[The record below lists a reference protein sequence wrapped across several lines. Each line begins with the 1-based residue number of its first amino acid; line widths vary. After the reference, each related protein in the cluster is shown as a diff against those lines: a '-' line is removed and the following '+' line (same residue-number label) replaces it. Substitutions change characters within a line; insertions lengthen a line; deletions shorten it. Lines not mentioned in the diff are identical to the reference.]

1 MARTQLRLDA
11 VSGSYSS
18 AEIDQAK
25 AKQAAYASY
34 ASGDMNDVMSDMAS
48 AIKRIHGADFASQ
61 DAGVFSHAITGSAG
75 LKVAGDIDANGT
87 SDFAGAMVLQA
98 GITVAGV
105 SKLDGAVDANST
117 SNFQGAMVLQ
127 STLDV
132 DGAVNLNAALDV
144 DGVSTLASA
153 VIEGAASVG
162 AILTITGAV
171 DANSTSNFQGAMVL
185 QSTLE
190 VDGASTLASALVE
203 GALEVDGIST
213 LASAVIEGAA
223 SVGAVLTITGAVDAN
238 STSNFQG
245 AMVLQ
250 STLDVDGA
258 VNLNGVLDV
267 DGVATLASAVI
278 EGAASVGG
286 NLTVTGDLII
296 NGSTTTVNSTTLT
309 VDDKNIELGATA
321 SPDETSANGG
331 GITLK
336 GLVDKTILWHS
347 GTQSWQLSEHLLPSA
362 DATKDLGS
370 VGKQWRDLKVS
381 RDAAIGQDISVIR
394 NATVGGT
401 FGATGVATFTAAIDA
416 NSTSDFQGAMN
427 LQAGLTVAGV
437 SSFAAVTGS
446 AGLKLAGDGDFNGA
460 VAFAGTFALDSLS
473 PQVINKTG
481 GDLVIKTS
489 ADLYFHDQYR
499 SASTWSSLDGVKL
512 AATAAEWSAFE
523 TAAGSEAS
531 ILGAI
536 GLALAG
542 SGGGKG
548 KWSEVIA
555 TDAANGQ
562 VTFSPSPLFA
572 GIADQA
578 GRIDVYL
585 NGQMMSADDYALSG
599 AAVVDFVFGLKVD
612 DVVTVVIR

>member
-75 LKVAGDIDANGT
+75 FKVAGDIDANGT

-98 GITVAGV
+98 GITIAGV
-105 SKLDGAVDANST
+105 SKLDGA
-117 SNFQGAMVLQ
+117 
-127 STLDV
+127 
-132 DGAVNLNAALDV
+132 
-144 DGVSTLASA
+144 
-153 VIEGAASVG
+153 I
-162 AILTITGAV
+162 

-203 GALEVDGIST
+203 GALEVDGVST

-437 SSFAAVTGS
+437 SSFTAVTGS

-562 VTFSPSPLFA
+562 VTFDPSPLFT
-572 GIADQA
+572 GVSDQA

>member
-1 MARTQLRLDA
+1 
-11 VSGSYSS
+11 
-18 AEIDQAK
+18 
-25 AKQAAYASY
+25 
-34 ASGDMNDVMSDMAS
+34 
-48 AIKRIHGADFASQ
+48 
-61 DAGVFSHAITGSAG
+61 
-75 LKVAGDIDANGT
+75 
-87 SDFAGAMVLQA
+87 
-98 GITVAGV
+98 
-105 SKLDGAVDANST
+105 
-117 SNFQGAMVLQ
+117 
-127 STLDV
+127 
-132 DGAVNLNAALDV
+132 
-144 DGVSTLASA
+144 
-153 VIEGAASVG
+153 
-162 AILTITGAV
+162 
-171 DANSTSNFQGAMVL
+171 MVL

-250 STLDVDGA
+250 STFDVDGA
-258 VNLNGVLDV
+258 VNLNAALDV

-286 NLTVTGDLII
+286 DLTITGNLIV

-401 FGATGVATFTAAIDA
+401 FGATGVATFTAAIDANSTSDFQGAMNLQAGITIAGAIDA

>member
-1 MARTQLRLDA
+1 
-11 VSGSYSS
+11 
-18 AEIDQAK
+18 
-25 AKQAAYASY
+25 
-34 ASGDMNDVMSDMAS
+34 
-48 AIKRIHGADFASQ
+48 
-61 DAGVFSHAITGSAG
+61 
-75 LKVAGDIDANGT
+75 
-87 SDFAGAMVLQA
+87 
-98 GITVAGV
+98 
-105 SKLDGAVDANST
+105 
-117 SNFQGAMVLQ
+117 
-127 STLDV
+127 
-132 DGAVNLNAALDV
+132 
-144 DGVSTLASA
+144 
-153 VIEGAASVG
+153 
-162 AILTITGAV
+162 
-171 DANSTSNFQGAMVL
+171 
-185 QSTLE
+185 
-190 VDGASTLASALVE
+190 
-203 GALEVDGIST
+203 
-213 LASAVIEGAA
+213 
-223 SVGAVLTITGAVDAN
+223 
-238 STSNFQG
+238 
-245 AMVLQ
+245 
-250 STLDVDGA
+250 
-258 VNLNGVLDV
+258 
-267 DGVATLASAVI
+267 
-278 EGAASVGG
+278 
-286 NLTVTGDLII
+286 
-296 NGSTTTVNSTTLT
+296 
-309 VDDKNIELGATA
+309 
-321 SPDETSANGG
+321 
-331 GITLK
+331 
-336 GLVDKTILWHS
+336 
-347 GTQSWQLSEHLLPSA
+347 
-362 DATKDLGS
+362 
-370 VGKQWRDLKVS
+370 
-381 RDAAIGQDISVIR
+381 
-394 NATVGGT
+394 
-401 FGATGVATFTAAIDA
+401 
-416 NSTSDFQGAMN
+416 MN

>member
-1 MARTQLRLDA
+1 
-11 VSGSYSS
+11 
-18 AEIDQAK
+18 
-25 AKQAAYASY
+25 
-34 ASGDMNDVMSDMAS
+34 
-48 AIKRIHGADFASQ
+48 
-61 DAGVFSHAITGSAG
+61 
-75 LKVAGDIDANGT
+75 
-87 SDFAGAMVLQA
+87 
-98 GITVAGV
+98 
-105 SKLDGAVDANST
+105 
-117 SNFQGAMVLQ
+117 MVLQ
-127 STLDV
+127 STFDV
-132 DGAVNLNAALDV
+132 DGAVNLNAA
-144 DGVSTLASA
+144 
-153 VIEGAASVG
+153 
-162 AILTITGAV
+162 
-171 DANSTSNFQGAMVL
+171 
-185 QSTLE
+185 
-190 VDGASTLASALVE
+190 
-203 GALEVDGIST
+203 
-213 LASAVIEGAA
+213 
-223 SVGAVLTITGAVDAN
+223 
-238 STSNFQG
+238 
-245 AMVLQ
+245 
-250 STLDVDGA
+250 
-258 VNLNGVLDV
+258 LDV

-286 NLTVTGDLII
+286 DLTITGNLIV

-427 LQAGLTVAGV
+427 LQAGITIAGAIDANSTSDFQGAMNLQAGLTVAGV

-512 AATAAEWSAFE
+512 AASSAEWSAFE

-562 VTFSPSPLFA
+562 VTFDPSPLFT
-572 GIADQA
+572 GVSDQA